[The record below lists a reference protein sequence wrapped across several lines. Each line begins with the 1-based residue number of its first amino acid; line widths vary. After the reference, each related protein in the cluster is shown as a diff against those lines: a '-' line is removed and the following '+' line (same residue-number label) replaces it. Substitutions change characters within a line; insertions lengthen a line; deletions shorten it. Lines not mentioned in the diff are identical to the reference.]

1 MALKKLLQLFC
12 VGKKDS
18 KKKGKPIDPL
28 WQASASRSSVNVT
41 ANKTHLDPC
50 SSGNDTVSV
59 QNHEVESSSTV
70 SSWARTEHGT
80 EITHHSPFSQFDVV
94 QDFSDHHYAK
104 TSAGKVT
111 KDWVKA
117 IQSEW
122 DLLQKNLPESIYVR
136 VYEDRTDLLRAAIVG
151 PAGTPYHDGL
161 FFFDVRFPC
170 EYPKCPPK
178 VYYHSGGLRLNP
190 NLYESGKVCLS
201 LLNTWWGK
209 GCEKWGKSSSS
220 MLQVLVSIQ
229 GLVLNDR
236 PYFNEP
242 GSKNS
247 AETTGGERCSLA
259 YNQTAFVRSC
269 KTMLYSLRKPP
280 MHFETLVLWH
290 FHEHERAILDACRA
304 YMSGTVVGSSAG
316 TGSNRRYV
324 HDKCFAE
331 FHKSLTLYTEHLRA
345 EFAAN
350 TRRVMELE
358 TEDEIVPSIAA
369 SVKSC

>member
-1 MALKKLLQLFC
+1 MSC
-12 VGKKDS
+12 V
-18 KKKGKPIDPL
+18 
-28 WQASASRSSVNVT
+28 Q
-41 ANKTHLDPC
+41 
-50 SSGNDTVSV
+50 
-59 QNHEVESSSTV
+59 
-70 SSWARTEHGT
+70 
-80 EITHHSPFSQFDVV
+80 
-94 QDFSDHHYAK
+94 
-104 TSAGKVT
+104 
-111 KDWVKA
+111 
-117 IQSEW
+117 
-122 DLLQKNLPESIYVR
+122 
-136 VYEDRTDLLRAAIVG
+136 
-151 PAGTPYHDGL
+151 
-161 FFFDVRFPC
+161 
-170 EYPKCPPK
+170 K

-209 GCEKWGKSSSS
+209 GCEKWGKSSST

-242 GSKNS
+242 GYKNS

-259 YNQTAFVRSC
+259 YNQTTFVRSC
-269 KTMLYSLRKPP
+269 KTTLYSLRKPP

-345 EFAAN
+345 EFATN
-350 TRRVMELE
+350 RRRVMELE

-369 SVKSC
+369 SMKSC

>member
-18 KKKGKPIDPL
+18 KKK
-28 WQASASRSSVNVT
+28 ASASRSSVNVT

-50 SSGNDTVSV
+50 SSGSDTVSV

-80 EITHHSPFSQFDVV
+80 EITHHTPFSQFDVV

>member
-1 MALKKLLQLFC
+1 
-12 VGKKDS
+12 
-18 KKKGKPIDPL
+18 
-28 WQASASRSSVNVT
+28 
-41 ANKTHLDPC
+41 
-50 SSGNDTVSV
+50 
-59 QNHEVESSSTV
+59 
-70 SSWARTEHGT
+70 
-80 EITHHSPFSQFDVV
+80 
-94 QDFSDHHYAK
+94 
-104 TSAGKVT
+104 
-111 KDWVKA
+111 
-117 IQSEW
+117 
-122 DLLQKNLPESIYVR
+122 
-136 VYEDRTDLLRAAIVG
+136 
-151 PAGTPYHDGL
+151 
-161 FFFDVRFPC
+161 
-170 EYPKCPPK
+170 
-178 VYYHSGGLRLNP
+178 
-190 NLYESGKVCLS
+190 
-201 LLNTWWGK
+201 
-209 GCEKWGKSSSS
+209 

-242 GSKNS
+242 GYKNS

-350 TRRVMELE
+350 RRRVIELE
-358 TEDEIVPSIAA
+358 TNRAVTLMVEQQNLAHN
-369 SVKSC
+369 K